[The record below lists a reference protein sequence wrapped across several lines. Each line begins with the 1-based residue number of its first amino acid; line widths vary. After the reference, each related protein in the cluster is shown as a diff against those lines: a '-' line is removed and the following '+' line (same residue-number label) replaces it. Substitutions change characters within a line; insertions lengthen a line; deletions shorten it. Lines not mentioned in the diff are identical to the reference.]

1 MSFAPSYYSG
11 AEVGPFRVMRLGADD
26 VNSNGGVSWVAAAL
40 GLIDA
45 DQSYPDRFD
54 QKLGVAV
61 ADFQQ
66 RNGLEVTSVV
76 DEATYRK
83 LGYKGR
89 VLPADAKGIDWRDPW
104 LWATVVVGGGSLSYV
119 GYTIYKHYRRG

>member
-1 MSFAPSYYSG
+1 MSFAPSHYSG
-11 AEVGPFRVMRLGADD
+11 ADVGPFRVMRLGADD
-26 VNSNGGVSWVAAAL
+26 ANSNGAVSWVAAAL

-61 ADFQQ
+61 ASFQQ
-66 RNGLEVTSVV
+66 KNGLEATSIV

-89 VLPADAKGIDWRDPW
+89 VLPADATGIDWHNPW
-104 LWATVVVGGGSLSYV
+104 LWATVAAVAVPTAYIS
-119 GYTIYKHYRRG
+119 YTIFQHHRRG

>member
-1 MSFAPSYYSG
+1 MMFAASTYSG
-11 AEVGPFRVMRLGADD
+11 ADVGPFRVIKLNADD
-26 VNSNGGVSWVAAAL
+26 ANSNGAVSWVAAAL

-66 RNGLEVTSVV
+66 RNGLEVTSIV

-89 VLPADAKGIDWRDPW
+89 VLAADAKGIDWRDPW
-104 LWATVVVGGGSLSYV
+104 LWGTVTTATVVLSFI
-119 GYTIYKHYRRG
+119 GYDIFKRTRG

>member
-1 MSFAPSYYSG
+1 VSFTPSHYSG
-11 AEVGPFRVMRLGADD
+11 ADVGPFRVMRLGADD

-66 RNGLEVTSVV
+66 RNGLEPTSIV

-89 VLPADAKGIDWRDPW
+89 VLPADAKGVDWRDPW
-104 LWATVVVGGGSLSYV
+104 LWATVAAVAVPTAYI
-119 GYTIYKHYRRG
+119 GYTVFQHYRRG

>member
-1 MSFAPSYYSG
+1 MFMPSTYSG
-11 AEVGPFRVMRLGADD
+11 ANVGPFRVIRLGADD
-26 VNSNGGVSWVAAAL
+26 VNSNGAVSWVASSL

-45 DQSYPDRFD
+45 GQSYPDRFD
-54 QKLGVAV
+54 QKLGLAV

-66 RNGLEVTSVV
+66 TNGLEVTSVV

-89 VLPADAKGIDWRDPW
+89 VLAADAKGIDWRDPW
-104 LWATVVVGGGSLSYV
+104 LWGTAATVTVVLSFI
-119 GYTIYKHYRRG
+119 GYDIFKRTRG

>member
-1 MSFAPSYYSG
+1 MFAPSTYSG
-11 AEVGPFRVMRLGADD
+11 ADVGPFRVIRLNADD
-26 VNSNGGVSWVAAAL
+26 ANSNGAVSWVAAAL

-66 RNGLEVTSVV
+66 RNGLEVTSIV

-104 LWATVVVGGGSLSYV
+104 LWGTAATATVVLSLI
-119 GYTIYKHYRRG
+119 GYDIFKRTRG